1 MKYFE
6 HFWNMSIIIDASKVV
21 SDENNERAN
30 RVIILCERLIS
41 QLDDDK
47 QTEITTY
54 AFDQLCK
61 WRSSNGSKYSGSSCR
76 AWNDSDHSEK
86 QRLLVI
92 QNENRATRNL
102 ELLKKKQ
109 KLEEAEDNEQLK
121 QAKEKRARVEV
132 TSVSQLELT
141 DVINELPNIDNEPKV
156 RHSSSYF
163 FPRNVSKSNIDP
175 EQHLK
180 QSPKTLQNV
189 SLTNYYMP
197 RWPLTPP
204 SPKPSTLKTTK
215 LFDRNTSCFIDSFI
229 DTLIEGSETVTNST
243 VDQSLCTETLLE
255 RDLESRNLP
264 PMKILTYNGNPSHLP
279 AFIQCFEENFLKRL

>member
-1 MKYFE
+1 M
-6 HFWNMSIIIDASKVV
+6 
-21 SDENNERAN
+21 
-30 RVIILCERLIS
+30 
-41 QLDDDK
+41 
-47 QTEITTY
+47 
-54 AFDQLCK
+54 
-61 WRSSNGSKYSGSSCR
+61 
-76 AWNDSDHSEK
+76 
-86 QRLLVI
+86 
-92 QNENRATRNL
+92 
-102 ELLKKKQ
+102 LKKKQ
-109 KLEEAEDNEQLK
+109 KLKEAEDNEQLK
-121 QAKEKRARVEV
+121 QAKEKRALVEV

-197 RWPLTPP
+197 RRPLTPP
-204 SPKPSTLKTTK
+204 PKPSTLKTTK

-229 DTLIEGSETVTNST
+229 DTLIKGSETVTNST

-264 PMKILTYNGNPSHLP
+264 PMEILTYNGNPSHLP
-279 AFIQCFEENFLKRL
+279 AFIQCFEKNFLKRL